1 MKRFCKKIL
10 QTVTSIKKKI
20 PNNFLQNV
28 IKQSLI
34 IILSIDTT
42 VWSIFLLANVNVLG
56 STELSFDFLIG

>member
-42 VWSIFLLANVNVLG
+42 V
-56 STELSFDFLIG
+56 